1 MIGVYGGT
9 FDPIHYG
16 HLRPALEILE
26 AFALSQIRFI
36 PCGQPPHRTPP
47 HATAAQRLAMVQRA
61 IEGVA
66 GFVSDAREIERDGP
80 SYMIDTL
87 RSLQAELP
95 DQELCLLLGMD
106 AFAAFHTWHDWRGVL
121 PLCNMLVMH
130 RPEFEPTQVIQAPE
144 LKQLMADSLV
154 QDTSLFVS
162 SGAGKLMFYPVS
174 QLDISST
181 RIREAIKQQHS
192 VRYLLPDSV
201 IALIEQDSI
210 YH

>member
-47 HATAAQRLAMVQRA
+47 HASAAQRLAMVQRA
-61 IEGVA
+61 IEGVP
-66 GFVSDAREIERDGP
+66 GFVSDAREIERSGP

-87 RSLQAELP
+87 RSLQAEFSEHNLG
-95 DQELCLLLGMD
+95 LLLGMD
-106 AFAAFHTWHDWRGVL
+106 AFAAFHTWHDWRGIL
-121 PLCNMLVMH
+121 QLCNVLVMH
-130 RPEFEPTQVIQAPE
+130 RPDFDPAQVIQAAE
-144 LKQLMADSLV
+144 LKQLVANDQV
-154 QDTSLFVS
+154 QDASLFS
-162 SGAGKLMFYPVS
+162 NSRAGKLMFYPVT

-181 RIREAIKQQHS
+181 RIRDAIQLQRN
-192 VRYLLPDSV
+192 VRFLLPDSV
-201 IALIEQDSI
+201 IALIEQDGI

>member
-47 HATAAQRLAMVQRA
+47 HANAIQRLAMVQNA
-61 IEGVA
+61 IEGVP
-66 GFVSDAREIERDGP
+66 GFVCDARETRRNGP

-87 RSLQAELP
+87 RSLQAELT
-95 DQELCLLLGMD
+95 DHNLCLLLGMD
-106 AFAAFHTWHDWRGVL
+106 AFAAFHTWHDWRGIL
-121 PLCNMLVMH
+121 QLCNVLVMH
-130 RPEFEPTQVIQAPE
+130 RPEFEPAEVIQAAE
-144 LKQLMADSLV
+144 LKQLLAHNLV
-154 QDTSLFVS
+154 KDVSLFTDS
-162 SGAGKLMFYPVS
+162 RAGKLIFYPVT

-181 RIREAIKQQHS
+181 RIRDAIRQRRN
-192 VRYLLPDSV
+192 VRFLLPDNV
-201 IALIEQDSI
+201 IALIEQENI

>member
-47 HATAAQRLAMVQRA
+47 HASAAQRLAMVQRA
-61 IEGVA
+61 IEGVP
-66 GFVSDAREIERDGP
+66 GFVSDAREIERSGP

-87 RSLQAELP
+87 RSLQAEFSEHNLG
-95 DQELCLLLGMD
+95 LLLGMD
-106 AFAAFHTWHDWRGVL
+106 AFAAFHTWHDWRGIL
-121 PLCNMLVMH
+121 QLCNVLVMH
-130 RPEFEPTQVIQAPE
+130 RPDFDPAQVIQAAE
-144 LKQLMADSLV
+144 LKQLVANDQV
-154 QDTSLFVS
+154 QDASLFS
-162 SGAGKLMFYPVS
+162 NSRAGKLIFYPLTH
-174 QLDISST
+174 LDISST
-181 RIREAIKQQHS
+181 RIRDAIQLQRN
-192 VRYLLPDSV
+192 VRFLLPDSV
-201 IALIEQDSI
+201 IALIEQDGI